1 MTEYIDSANKRFGR
15 IEAKVVSAKPLTEEQ
30 VESIRMI
37 LSGQTDMEIMIK
49 TKVDPDVIGGFFIL
63 ADGRIFDSTVRTE
76 LNRMRERLKRGIQ

>member
-1 MTEYIDSANKRFGR
+1 
-15 IEAKVVSAKPLTEEQ
+15 
-30 VESIRMI
+30 MI

-49 TKVDPDVIGGFFIL
+49 TKVDPDVIGGFYIL